1 MIVGHKVPAGT
12 GLRKYDD
19 LIVGKK
25 TELDEDEQE
34 VAKVF
39 EELSGSGEPN
49 GEGEEPEKAAEA
61 DVEED
66 ES

>member
-1 MIVGHKVPAGT
+1 MGHKVPAGT

-25 TELDEDEQE
+25 EELDEEEQE

-39 EELSGSGEPN
+39 DELAGSEGN
-49 GEGEEPEKAAEA
+49 GEEAKPTAEA
-61 DVEED
+61 DVEDD